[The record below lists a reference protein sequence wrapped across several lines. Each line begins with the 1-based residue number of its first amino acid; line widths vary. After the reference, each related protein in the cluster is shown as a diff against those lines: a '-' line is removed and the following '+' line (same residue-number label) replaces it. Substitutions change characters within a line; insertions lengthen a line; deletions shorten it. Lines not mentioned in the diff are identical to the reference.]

1 MGYVRVNDTEIYYEV
16 HGKGEPLAFFNGIFM
31 STQSFSPILPNL
43 IKKYT
48 VLLHDFRGQWN
59 SQKNGDKFSLELHS
73 NDFCELLK
81 ALKIEKINIVG
92 VSYGGEVALKFSTLF
107 PEKVKSL
114 IIVSSVSEIDDE
126 LKKKINRW
134 IEGANTK
141 VAQKFIDS
149 WLKDVYSPQFLQNY
163 ENFLINKL
171 KDSLKTFDY
180 EASFKLMNSFLE
192 LYENP
197 ITKDLKNISI
207 PTLVVAGEFD
217 TLKPIKFSK
226 IIHNN
231 IKNSELLI
239 IGDSGHAIPIEKRNE
254 FETVIYGFLEKINFN
269 ERS

>member
-1 MGYVRVNDTEIYYEV
+1 MGYVRVNDTEIYYEM
-16 HGKGEPLAFFNGIFM
+16 HGKGEPLALFNGIFM
-31 STQSFSPILPNL
+31 STQSFSPILPDL

-59 SQKNGDKFSLELHS
+59 SQKNGSKFSLELHS
-73 NDFCELLK
+73 RDFYELLK
-81 ALKIEKINIVG
+81 VLKIEKINIIG

-107 PEKVKSL
+107 AEKVKSL

-134 IEGANTK
+134 IEGAKTK
-141 VAQKFIDS
+141 DSQKFIDS

-163 ENFLINKL
+163 ENFLIDKL
-171 KDSLKTFDY
+171 KDSLKSFDY
-180 EASFKLMNSFLE
+180 EASIKLMNSFLE
-192 LYENP
+192 LYEKP
-197 ITKDLKNISI
+197 ITKDLKKISS
-207 PTLVVAGEFD
+207 PTLVVAGELD

-226 IIHNN
+226 IIQKN
-231 IKNSELLI
+231 ILNSELLI

-254 FETVIYGFLEKINFN
+254 FETVICGFLKKINFN